1 MLLAPL
7 SADGTGTRPSP
18 PPDVVDYLL
27 HVGQLAWTQPGNL
40 KVEPF
45 ILPQQEICADRK
57 ETGNPEQHLYGG
69 QDVVVLPV
77 RHALLGDRKPPCK
90 VNLAQP
96 PLHSQLLYP
105 FVQHLLFPVKKFLTI
120 VLVYLIN
127 SKHQSIVIFDH
138 IIRRKE
144 RRIFTGLRM
153 WRPEKPSVLGRQAGA
168 GQRKVLEYGVEV
180 QLEALGYSLPY
191 LHCNGILISRQL
203 VNREEELAHIN
214 GQRLGQLGQGLLA
227 DPAPT

>member
-1 MLLAPL
+1 MP
-7 SADGTGTRPSP
+7 TGRAGAASP

-27 HVGQLAWTQPGNL
+27 DVGQQLAWTQPGNL

-45 ILPQQEICADRK
+45 ILPQQKVRTDRK
-57 ETGNPEQHLYGG
+57 EAGNPEQHLYGR
-69 QDVVVLPV
+69 QDVVILPV

-127 SKHQSIVIFDH
+127 SKYQSIVIFDQVL
-138 IIRRKE
+138 RRKE
-144 RRIFTGLRM
+144 RRIFTGL
-153 WRPEKPSVLGRQAGA
+153 
-168 GQRKVLEYGVEV
+168 
-180 QLEALGYSLPY
+180 
-191 LHCNGILISRQL
+191 
-203 VNREEELAHIN
+203 
-214 GQRLGQLGQGLLA
+214 
-227 DPAPT
+227 

>member
-1 MLLAPL
+1 MPMGRAGAA
-7 SADGTGTRPSP
+7 SI

-27 HVGQLAWTQPGNL
+27 DVGQLAWTQPGNL

-45 ILPQQEICADRK
+45 ILPQQKVRADRK
-57 ETGNPEQHLYGG
+57 EAGNPHQHLYGG

-96 PLHSQLLYP
+96 SLHSQLLYP

-120 VLVYLIN
+120 VLACLTN
-127 SKHQSIVIFDH
+127 SKYQSIVIFDSL
-138 IIRRKE
+138 E
-144 RRIFTGLRM
+144 RRERQGSTTERRREQGQAV
-153 WRPEKPSVLGRQAGA
+153 SVLGRQAGA
-168 GQRKVLEYGVEV
+168 GQRKVLEYGVEI

-191 LHCNGILISRQL
+191 LQCNGILISRQL

-227 DPAPT
+227 DPAPA